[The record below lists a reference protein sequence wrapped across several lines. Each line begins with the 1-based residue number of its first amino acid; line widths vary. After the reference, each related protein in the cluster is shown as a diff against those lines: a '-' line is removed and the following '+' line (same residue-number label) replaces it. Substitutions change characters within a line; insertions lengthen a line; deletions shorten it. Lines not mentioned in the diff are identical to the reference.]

1 MKINTLCQRR
11 SAIEHQRS
19 NFQSD
24 RHMPKPSSVSKDIL
38 LSWQRSA
45 EVYKRLPQHAPI
57 DDEYLTSS
65 LWKESPLS
73 TAAKSEQSNLE
84 QLAKEGQM
92 VAAIADPCGR
102 LLWTHSSN
110 YMRKF
115 AENLNFTAGGHWNE
129 QTMGTNAVGLSL
141 KLKKAVTVFS
151 SEHCLPFVQ
160 DWVCYAAPIIHPKSG
175 ECFGV
180 IDISTTWNKHTPLGQ
195 AATQQLANAIAQCL
209 PTGSYR
215 AELEIHALGQ
225 PKIIYQGE
233 QVYLPPR
240 QLEILC
246 LLALNPDGLS
256 LQRLHSALYGDAN
269 VSTTTLKADV
279 SHLRSLFN
287 GQVGSRPYRL
297 AMPVWADFVHIWDS
311 LSKKN
316 TSEAM
321 STYRGAFLPKS
332 ESPDIEEWR
341 YCIDAV
347 MNQAI
352 NECKNSDELISNIQ
366 KNRSG
371 GILVRERLIE
381 LAS

>member
-1 MKINTLCQRR
+1 MKTDTLSQRR
-11 SAIEHQRS
+11 NAIERQRS
-19 NFQSD
+19 NFQLN
-24 RHMPKPSSVSKDIL
+24 RHTPTSSNISKDIL

-73 TAAKSEQSNLE
+73 TAVKSEQRNLE

-141 KLKKAVTVFS
+141 KLKQAVTVFS

-175 ECFGV
+175 ECIGAL
-180 IDISTTWNKHTPLGQ
+180 DISTTWNKHTPLGQ
-195 AATQQLANAIAQCL
+195 AATQQLANSIAQCL
-209 PTGSYR
+209 PKENHR

-233 QVYLPPR
+233 QIYLPPR

-246 LLALNPDGLS
+246 LLVLSPDGLS

-269 VSTTTLKADV
+269 VSISTLKAEV
-279 SHLRSLFN
+279 SHLRSLFD
-287 GQVGSRPYRL
+287 GQIGSRPYHL
-297 AMPVWADFVHIWDS
+297 IMPVWADFIHIWDS
-311 LSKKN
+311 LRKKN
-316 TSEAM
+316 TNEAM

-332 ESPDIEEWR
+332 ESPEIEEWR

-352 NECKNSDELISNIQ
+352 YECENPDELISNIQ
-366 KNRSG
+366 KNLSG
-371 GILVRERLIE
+371 SILIRERLIE
-381 LAS
+381 ILS